1 MKHKKI
7 LLVLSSIL
15 SLGALA
21 SCSSCNCDKNNTD
34 DDDNKKDDKKDDTTQ
49 KEDPIYGDI
58 KTYTGYI
65 DTNLPI
71 SLIDGMEPI
80 SVSLLTS
87 NITFSYQNATN
98 ASKTDFYKSFKFH
111 INLDL
116 YSDENNFT
124 SSLITQTL
132 LPSLFSDFKYTKI
145 KDNISDFDIYYLGD
159 GMLYATLSS
168 FLGEKPSRN
177 NAIEI
182 KNAKREIINVSR
194 IDIKAI
200 INEIGDKIDNQDYK
214 NFDFKGTLESILK
227 VLDGITLDIE
237 LMNKIFT
244 SSTLTFLN
252 DGFNYK
258 LKENGVNNFNYFIN
272 DLIIDLINNSDLG
285 ITLSSDT
292 TIIPIDSFIFEA
304 TTSSIKFNIGVKDKV
319 SPLINLNL
327 VGSESNESTI
337 DPLINLEEE
346 YLYSKSIVEKV
357 DNLYLGYTN
366 YQISDDYKVTFQKL
380 IDEVTSLSS
389 NDFKKVSNFN
399 SCNGYDLL
407 EVNED
412 GSYGYL
418 KDYNDILNDV
428 NTLKDAF
435 NSTSTSQKGQ
445 LKNIETYFALHNGNN
460 HYSDYLKDNIENKAK
475 EGIESNY
482 TKFISNIETFF
493 NSKINEVE
501 KEITELKDTYLK
513 ITSPTLN
520 DTHSFISSLFKPLV
534 NNQLIINEDTKIS
547 SSDDMNESDSIKYLS
562 YSLYKNF
569 KELSTFQK
577 EDKSDLSESFK
588 DIFSSYL
595 INISKSLKNI
605 DTDLTY
611 ISTLS
616 DLLMFN
622 DNDNLES
629 LMDLLDLF
637 SETSYKSSIK
647 SECRSLISNVILSA
661 DKIANTSIDKIILE
675 ENIYKLNRKEKITAK
690 LEELEKIYAYYD
702 DLFIKNNRLLSK
714 YSSSLTYITKYNT
727 LKNLLNEELKYFE
740 D

>member
-1 MKHKKI
+1 MKNKKI

-21 SCSSCNCDKNNTD
+21 SCSSCNCDKNKTD
-34 DDDNKKDDKKDDTTQ
+34 DDSKKDDTDDTK

-80 SVSLLTS
+80 SVSLLTT
-87 NITFSYQNATN
+87 NVTFSYQSATN

-124 SSLITQTL
+124 SSIITQKL

-145 KDNISDFDIYYLGD
+145 QDNISDFDIYYLGD
-159 GMLYATLSS
+159 GMLYASLSS
-168 FLGEKPSRN
+168 FAGEKPSRN
-177 NAIEI
+177 NAIAI
-182 KNAKREIINVSR
+182 KNASREMINVSR

-200 INEIGDKIDNQDYK
+200 INEIGDKINNEDYK
-214 NFDFKGTLESILK
+214 NFDFKGTFESIFK
-227 VLDGITLDIE
+227 VLNGITIDIE

-244 SSTLTFLN
+244 SSTLTFLS

-258 LKENGVNNFNYFIN
+258 LKEDGVTNLSYFVN
-272 DLIIDLINNSDLG
+272 DIIVDLINNSSLG
-285 ITLSSDT
+285 ITLSEGT
-292 TIIPIDSFIFEA
+292 TLLPLDSFVFEA
-304 TTSSIKFNIGVKDKV
+304 TTSSIKFNIGVKDKA

-327 VGSESNESTI
+327 IGSEDNESSI
-337 DPLINLEEE
+337 DPSNNLEEE

-380 IDEVTSLSS
+380 IDEVTSLSYS
-389 NDFKKVSNFN
+389 DFKKVSNFN
-399 SCNGYDLL
+399 SCNGYELL
-407 EVNED
+407 EVKEN
-412 GSYGYL
+412 GNYGYL

-435 NSTSTSQKGQ
+435 NSTPTSNKAL
-445 LKNIETYFALHNGNN
+445 LKNIETYFNLYNGNN
-460 HYSDYLKDNIENKAK
+460 HYSDYLKDNIESKAK

-493 NSKINEVE
+493 NDKINEVE
-501 KEITELKDTYLK
+501 KEINELKDNYLK
-513 ITSPTLN
+513 ITSPSLN
-520 DTHSFISSLFKPLV
+520 DTHSFISSLFKVLV
-534 NNQLIINEDTKIS
+534 NDQVVINEDTKITS
-547 SSDDMNESDSIKYLS
+547 SSDMNETDSIKYLS

-569 KELSTFQK
+569 KESSTFQK
-577 EDKSDLSESFK
+577 ENKSDLSEPFK

-611 ISTLS
+611 ITTLS

-622 DNDNLES
+622 ENDNLES
-629 LMDLLDLF
+629 LMDLLDLL

-647 SECRSLISNVILSA
+647 SEYHSLISNVILSA
-661 DKIANTSIDKIILE
+661 DKKANASIDKIILE

-690 LEELEKIYAYYD
+690 LDELEKTYAYYD
-702 DLFIKNNRLLSK
+702 DLFIKNNKLLSK
-714 YSSSLTYITKYNT
+714 YSSSLTYINKYNT